1 MYRSLLALGGL
12 LLTLVLA
19 ASEPLGAAELPV
31 RAPGAYAGPGP
42 YCGPCGCL
50 TVRYV
55 YHRSLESTYGTG
67 FDPRNYDQ
75 TEPHFYFG
83 RIRAYPRYYVDGH
96 PTGGAC

>member
-1 MYRSLLALGGL
+1 MCRSLLALGGL
-12 LLTLVLA
+12 LPALILA
-19 ASEPLGAAELPV
+19 APKPLGAAELPV
-31 RAPGAYAGPGP
+31 RTYRTYAGPAY

-55 YHRSLESTYGTG
+55 YHRILESTYGTG

-83 RIRAYPRYYVDGH
+83 PVRAFPRYYVDGV